1 MFFQQVTFTF
11 AFITTFVFF
20 VWMYL
25 YLTHRQIRSF
35 LHASLFM
42 LCGSTVLITE
52 YCLQLT
58 STPHFIIL
66 WSKFQYVGI
75 FGFMY
80 AFPRFVYDLIEKKI
94 PRRLRLTLLILT
106 YGTFLLTVFTNLIIG
121 DQIVTSQG
129 FLDAGKG
136 VLYPLFTALAIVIS
150 AFYVFKIVI
159 NALRRPVRTF
169 NYFPIVI
176 SVGLGTILSLLD
188 TIGIIMGKIIIPGIQ
203 EPFIIGLFIICLGF
217 LWTYISQYSWVL
229 SALDKS
235 EKELSQLVDRSNQ
248 SFVEFVE
255 MMAKTLD
262 AKDHYTAGHSLRVM
276 DYSVKIGRTLRLS
289 EVEIEVLKQACLLH
303 DIGKIKIPDG
313 ILNKKSPLSDKDR
326 EFIYLHPV
334 VGRQILSTVSDFQSI
349 LDIIYTHHER
359 VDGRGYPR
367 GLKKEEIP
375 LLARIISVADAY
387 DAMRSER
394 PYRRA
399 KTKAQATIEL
409 ERVKGTQLDP
419 AIVEAFLDIVAAD
432 NIG

>member
-1 MFFQQVTFTF
+1 MIFQQLTFTF

-20 VWMYL
+20 VWMYI
-25 YLTHRQIRSF
+25 YLTHQQIRSF

-42 LCGSTVLITE
+42 LCGSVVLITE

-58 STPHFIIL
+58 LTPSFIIL

-75 FGFMY
+75 FGFMFT
-80 AFPRFVYDLIEKKI
+80 FPRFVYDIIEKKI
-94 PRRLRLTLLILT
+94 PQGLRRTLLILT
-106 YGTFLLTVFTNLIIG
+106 YGAFLLTVFTNLIIG
-121 DQIVTSQG
+121 NQIVTSQG
-129 FLDAGKG
+129 FPDAGKG
-136 VLYPLFTALAIVIS
+136 LLYPLFIALATVVS
-150 AFYVFKIVI
+150 AYYVLQVLI
-159 NALRRPVRTF
+159 NALRRPVRAF
-169 NYFPIVI
+169 NYFPII
-176 SVGLGTILSLLD
+176 IGVGLGIILSLLD
-188 TIGIIMGKIIIPGIQ
+188 TIGIILGKIIIPGIQ
-203 EPFIIGLFIICLGF
+203 EPFIIGIFIICLGF

-235 EKELSQLVDRSNQ
+235 EKELTRLVDRSNQ

-276 DYSVKIGRTLRLS
+276 GYSVKIGRTLKLC

-334 VGRQILSTVSDFQSI
+334 VGRQILSSVSDFQSI

-367 GLKKEEIP
+367 GLKKDEIP

-399 KTKAQATIEL
+399 KTKAQAANEL

-419 AIVEAFLDIVAAD
+419 AIVEAFINIIAAD